1 MSDSQETMTII
12 IPVKNRPLLITRC
25 LDSIKAQTWRPI
37 RIIVVDNGS
46 TDDTPQRVA
55 EWARINGTPDLQT
68 DLISEPTPGQAAAR
82 RRGID
87 ETRSR
92 LVMHFDSD
100 DTMRPD
106 SVAHAVEALDP
117 TRPDPAELYLFRVM
131 RHFPDGS
138 SSVSRDTAIS
148 GLLDRQLV
156 HCPVA
161 TQNFAATTEL
171 VRRAG
176 SWDSSL
182 RCWEDWELGVRLI
195 LNARKTVASQYIGA
209 DLICH
214 AHSVTG
220 TEHHSRLGLWEEAI
234 DRVEQN
240 LQNASGRTLRYVA
253 YRRTILAAHYA
264 RELRTLQSNRPT
276 DISLAETRLLDSH
289 IRSVRAGSAELL
301 RKAFNAPCI
310 NPLQRLY
317 LRAAYLYTSL
327 GGRGAA
333 IPAPLF
339 F

>member
-1 MSDSQETMTII
+1 MSDSRETMTII

-46 TDDTPQRVA
+46 DDDTPQRVA
-55 EWARINGTPDLQT
+55 EWAQANDSDGLHT
-68 DLISEPTPGQAAAR
+68 DLFVEPTPGQAAAR

-106 SVAHAVEALDP
+106 SVRNAVEALDP
-117 TRPDPAELYLFRVM
+117 SLPDPAELYLFRVL

-138 SSVSRDTAIS
+138 SSVSRDTSTA
-148 GLLDRQLV
+148 GLLARQLV

-161 TQNFAATTEL
+161 TQNFAATTDL

-176 SWDSSL
+176 SWDIRL
-182 RCWEDWELGVRLI
+182 RCWEDWELGIRLI
-195 LNARKTVASQYIGA
+195 LNARKTVSSKYVGA

-220 TEHHSRLGLWEEAI
+220 TEHHSRFGLWEEAI

-240 LQNASGRTLRYVA
+240 LDASSLTALRYVA
-253 YRRTILAAHYA
+253 YRRAILAAHYT
-264 RELRTLQSNRPT
+264 RELRSLQSNRPT

-289 IRSVRAGSAELL
+289 IRSVRAAAAELL
-301 RKAFNAPCI
+301 RKALHAPYI